1 MAEPECLPPA
11 DSAAADHEPA
21 VAVRTSQAG
30 TRVEV
35 GTTHEVEKRWRVGG
49 SVVLKVW
56 PTYAIVLG
64 WWGAG
69 RTREEVVAA
78 ELDAQAVDVP
88 VDDIRDRFRPEPGH
102 ALLPEGW
109 KVV

>member
-1 MAEPECLPPA
+1 MARETHDLGRLFTHGMTIPTGGP
-11 DSAAADHEPA
+11 
-21 VAVRTSQAG
+21 
-30 TRVEV
+30 RVEI
-35 GTTHEVEKRWRVGG
+35 GTSHEVEKPWRVGR